1 MNKFL
6 IIILFIALFKHSLFS
21 ISETQMQAEK
31 AYAEKNYKSAIE
43 LYNEVL
49 KNEGTSYKLH
59 YNLGNAYFKNNQLGY
74 AIYQYELA
82 NKLNPNQQDV
92 LNNLKI
98 ANSKVIDEIQGKD
111 NFFINAIKTGIIH
124 ALSSTS
130 WAILNIISLILGL
143 ICIVFFMFSMKVVIK
158 RLMFFM
164 AIIFGLISLFSF
176 VFGRIAL
183 KENTQSHFAI
193 ILKKEVKVL
202 AEPNESSSLKFNLH
216 EGTRVKVIDE
226 TSQHINIKLDNG
238 NEGWIKSEELGLF

>member
-6 IIILFIALFKHSLFS
+6 LIILFVGLFKHSLFS
-21 ISETQMQAEK
+21 ISETQLKAEK
-31 AYAEKNYKSAIE
+31 AYANKDYKSAIE
-43 LYNEVL
+43 HYNEVL
-49 KNEGTSYKLH
+49 KNEGTSYKLY

-124 ALSSTS
+124 ALPSTS
-130 WAILNIISLILGL
+130 WAIINIIGLILSLLSIL
-143 ICIVFFMFSMKVVIK
+143 IFVFSMRVMIK
-158 RLMFFM
+158 RSMFIL
-164 AIIFGLISLFSF
+164 AILFGLISLFSF
-176 VFGRIAL
+176 VFGRVAL

-193 ILKKEVKVL
+193 VLKREVKVL
-202 AEPNESSSLKFNLH
+202 AEPNETGSVKFNLH

-226 TSQHINIKLDNG
+226 IPQYINIKLDNG